1 MSTLKADTIVASDG
15 TSPVTLTKQQAT
27 KFWVTYD
34 AVNEQTKGSLNQS
47 SLVDET
53 TGRYHSTFI
62 TDFGSSTDKCA
73 MASVYNSLDN
83 TQFYAN
89 SSRGGVHADIGTSTG
104 GTFRAL
110 SAAEIQ
116 FFVNLAS
123 TAGSNAAEVDVFAV
137 YVMVTGDLA

>member
-1 MSTLKADTIVASDG
+1 MSELRADTITASNG
-15 TSPVTLTKQQAT
+15 TGPVTLTKQEAT

-73 MASVYNSLDN
+73 IASVYNTTNNSAFN
-83 TQFYAN
+83 TGEN
-89 SSRGGVHADIGTSTG
+89 RGGLHADLGTSTG

-116 FFVNLAS
+116 FYTNYGA
-123 TAGSNAAEVDVFAV
+123 NAANGAERDFLAV

>member
-1 MSTLKADTIVASDG
+1 MSDLRVNTISANNG
-15 TSPVTLTKQQAT
+15 TGPVTLTKQEAT

-34 AVNEQTKGSLNQS
+34 AINEQTKGSLNQS

-62 TDFGSSTDKCA
+62 TNFGSSTDKCA
-73 MASVYNSLDN
+73 MASVYNSLNDTEYYLDEN
-83 TQFYAN
+83 
-89 SSRGGVHADIGTSTG
+89 RGGLVINIGTSTL

-110 SAAEIQ
+110 SASEIQ
-116 FFVNLAS
+116 FFVNYGAHATS
-123 TAGSNAAEVDVFAV
+123 SGGERDAFAV